1 MQPSTINW
9 QPVKTRPR
17 TPGAH
22 ITVKDTEGELF
33 NVTVDRAGQIPFADH
48 DLKGWLINSQL
59 S

>member
-22 ITVKDTEGELF
+22 ITVKDAEGDLF
-33 NVTVDRAGQIPFADH
+33 NVTVDRQGQIPFADH
-48 DLKGWLINSQL
+48 ELKAWVKNDQI
-59 S
+59 